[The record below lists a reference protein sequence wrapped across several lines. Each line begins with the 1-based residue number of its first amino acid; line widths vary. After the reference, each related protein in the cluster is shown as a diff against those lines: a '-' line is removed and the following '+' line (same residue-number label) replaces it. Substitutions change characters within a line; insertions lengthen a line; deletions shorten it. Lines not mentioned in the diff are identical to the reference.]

1 MASSGE
7 DGVIMTVKW
16 LIRWGAEICFFDKTG
31 RLFRKCFEKGGLN
44 HHFTSQLNDGTWI
57 NISMVTREDSVLELN
72 SSVKM
77 HMSNGSRVEQY
88 NCTEV
93 QLNHATAGELIT
105 STKLQLKS
113 GSVLELNNNTVVN
126 LNDGKSIGQNNLT
139 TGQLNNGVPV
149 QWYNGIEHWINHAA
163 VHSWK
168 NNKTEELVNG
178 ATLLWYIYSPL
189 VRGQNVTMMHW

>member
-1 MASSGE
+1 M
-7 DGVIMTVKW
+7 
-16 LIRWGAEICFFDKTG
+16 
-31 RLFRKCFEKGGLN
+31 
-44 HHFTSQLNDGTWI
+44 
-57 NISMVTREDSVLELN
+57 
-72 SSVKM
+72 
-77 HMSNGSRVEQY
+77 
-88 NCTEV
+88 
-93 QLNHATAGELIT
+93 
-105 STKLQLKS
+105 
-113 GSVLELNNNTVVN
+113 VN